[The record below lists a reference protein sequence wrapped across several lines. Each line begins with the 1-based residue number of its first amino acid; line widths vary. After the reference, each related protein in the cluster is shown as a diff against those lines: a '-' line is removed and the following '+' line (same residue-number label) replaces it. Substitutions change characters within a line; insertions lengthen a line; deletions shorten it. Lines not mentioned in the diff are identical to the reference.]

1 LLTLKRSLSTLE
13 ELDLESSLSGGSADE
28 DEEEEDWE
36 LDLGEEDDIE
46 EIAKKLGLTVEEAKE
61 MYDQALLSEGS
72 GSNSGEEEE
81 EAEEALPPPPPP
93 PKKKSKKSKAPIF
106 DLVEPTFKFS
116 ASSSSKSSRP
126 SKHQSS
132 DAYGENTEL
141 SSADRTDKKS
151 RKKELRFY
159 TSRIESQS
167 KRRAAVAQE
176 RRDGGGDDDLP
187 YTVRTN
193 AKKVQQRKHEKPD
206 VLDGEEQGDGEGRK
220 RKRMNEEE
228 DGEGEGKDGYYEL
241 ISKKAKAAKKQ
252 KADGYV
258 SMYVHCSPFSPSIS
272 IINQVT
278 IAATNQHLFQPPP
291 HPPAHGI

>member
-1 LLTLKRSLSTLE
+1 MLTLKRSLSTLE

-61 MYDQALLSEGS
+61 MYDQAPLSEGS
-72 GSNSGEEEE
+72 GSNSGEEQEEE
-81 EAEEALPPPPPP
+81 EAEEALLPPPPPP
-93 PKKKSKKSKAPIF
+93 LKKKSKKSKAPVF
-106 DLVEPTFKFS
+106 DLVEPTFNSS
-116 ASSSSKSSRP
+116 ASSSSSNSSRP
-126 SKHQSS
+126 SKHQSG

-141 SSADRTDKKS
+141 SSADTTDKKS

-187 YTVRTN
+187 YTTRTN
-193 AKKVQQRKHEKPD
+193 TKKVQQRKHEKPD
-206 VLDGEEQGDGEGRK
+206 VLDGEEHGQGEGKK

-228 DGEGEGKDGYYEL
+228 DGEGEGEGEDGYYEL

-258 SMYVHCSPFSPSIS
+258 SMYVHYSPFSPSIS
-272 IINQVT
+272 LMNQVT
-278 IAATNQHLFQPPP
+278 ITATNQHL
-291 HPPAHGI
+291 